1 MSTHTSPQP
10 DPEPPAAVAIPFP
23 EYRALV
29 LDAAAWRHL
38 NTSPHV
44 ADLLAEW
51 VEWDRRR
58 TVRETSGAVS
68 AAADW
73 RAIAAAPTYDE
84 LARRRAV
91 ATRPALT
98 PQEIRAQAARSWVRV
113 EDWISARTATADA
126 A

>member
-1 MSTHTSPQP
+1 MSTHTDPQP
-10 DPEPPAAVAIPFP
+10 DPEPPAAVAVPFR

-44 ADLLAEW
+44 AELLAEW

-58 TVRETSGAVS
+58 TTRETSNAVS
-68 AAADW
+68 AAGDW

-98 PQEIRAQAARSWVRV
+98 PHQIRAQAAASWARV
-113 EDWISARTATADA
+113 DAWIASREA

>member
-1 MSTHTSPQP
+1 MTTHTTAAG
-10 DPEPPAAVAIPFP
+10 PATRVTVPFI

-29 LDAAAWRHL
+29 LDAATWRHL

-44 ADLLAEW
+44 AELLAEW

-58 TVRETSGAVS
+58 TLRETSHAVS

-73 RAIAAAPTYDE
+73 RALAAAPTYAE
-84 LARRRAV
+84 LERRRAV

-98 PQEIRAQAARSWVRV
+98 PHQIRAQAAASWARI
-113 EDWISARTATADA
+113 EDWIAIREA